1 MASVM
6 TEERYKQLVE
16 YLRGARHGS
25 PIYPSDFTSND
36 KRALRQQAATFDEKD
51 GVLFHSSKGPN
62 GERLL
67 RRVVATD
74 SEKNRLIRACHD
86 GIDGGH
92 FGRDKTLSKV
102 CSGVTV
108 Y

>member
-6 TEERYKQLVE
+6 TEVRYME
-16 YLRGARHGS
+16 YFRGARHGS
-25 PIYPSDFTSND
+25 PIYPPDFTSND
-36 KRALRQQAATFDEKD
+36 KRALRQQAATFDEKG

-67 RRVVATD
+67 CCVVATD
-74 SEKNRLIRACHD
+74 SEKNRLIRACYD
-86 GIDGGH
+86 GIDEGH